1 MRANQKIGK
10 KSGRK
15 PVKVSRESTIASHP
29 PPVVIQ
35 PAQKFILRTI
45 ANSSEQDEG
54 FNYNTLA
61 GMLGIIATSSTVST
75 YLSTSFKL
83 RRIRMWGPVAT
94 AGTPVTV
101 SLRATMTSADF
112 VTPPKTWTDT
122 SISYDHPAFVDWK
135 PPRGSLAEK
144 WHSSAQGDQIFTLT
158 FPVGATI
165 DFHFSYVLNDALGT
179 INGPTLSGATVGL
192 IYHKTEAGLT
202 PVEVNTI

>member
-1 MRANQKIGK
+1 MGK

-15 PVKVSRESTIASHP
+15 PVKVSTRATLSSHP
-29 PPVVIQ
+29 EPIVNQPV
-35 PAQKFILRTI
+35 QKFILRTI

-75 YLSTSFKL
+75 YLSTAFKL

-101 SLRATMTSADF
+101 SIRLMQSSADF

-122 SISYDHPAFVDWK
+122 SVSFDHPAFLDWV
-135 PPRGSLAEK
+135 PPLGSLAEK
-144 WHSSAQGDQIFTLT
+144 WHSSVQGDQIFTLT

-165 DFHFSYVLNDALGT
+165 DFHFSYVLNDADGT

-192 IYHKTEAGLT
+192 VYHKIEAGLT